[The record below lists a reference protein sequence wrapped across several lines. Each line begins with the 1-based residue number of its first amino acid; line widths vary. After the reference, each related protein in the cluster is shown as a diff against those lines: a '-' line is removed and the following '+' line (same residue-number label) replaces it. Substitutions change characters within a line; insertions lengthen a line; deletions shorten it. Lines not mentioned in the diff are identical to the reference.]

1 VLLGVGGGAV
11 ATVLAVLAVL
21 VVLVVFFAGCLRW
34 AGAVVVA
41 VIDAAVLACEEL
53 VLLVG

>member
-11 ATVLAVLAVL
+11 ATVLAVL
-21 VVLVVFFAGCLRW
+21 VVLVVFFAGCLRG

-41 VIDAAVLACEEL
+41 VSNAVVLACDEL